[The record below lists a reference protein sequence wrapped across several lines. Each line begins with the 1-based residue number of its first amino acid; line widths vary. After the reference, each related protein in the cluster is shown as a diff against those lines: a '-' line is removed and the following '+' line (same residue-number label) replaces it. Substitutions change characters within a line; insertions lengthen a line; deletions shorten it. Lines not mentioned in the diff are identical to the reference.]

1 MLRHDPGRGLTLIGR
16 PGERWGGLGSCGLC
30 GETAPEGTSPLLPQ
44 AVRWWDPDD
53 GWRLGGLCLGGGQGA
68 PTPCPPPRPLRGAPP
83 PPPAPPRPPRPRR
96 RRRPR
101 RRPLRPPAL
110 IRQDRK
116 STRLNSSHSQI
127 SYAVFC
133 LKKQK

>member
-53 GWRLGGLCLGGGQGA
+53 GWRLGVLCLGCGQEARTRGPHRDDFA
-68 PTPCPPPRPLRGAPP
+68 VATRRPQAD
-83 PPPAPPRPPRPRR
+83 PA

-110 IRQDRK
+110 IRPP
-116 STRLNSSHSQI
+116 
-127 SYAVFC
+127 
-133 LKKQK
+133 